1 MKLIW
6 FLGCF
11 LLAVGSFIA
20 QAQDITYRRSV
31 IYSDGKPYAYLFK
44 GGSAWERNFSFQ
56 NLKKKELIA
65 IKPVAKKMGDGYD
78 FIYYEVIFKGL
89 NLKTEMQ
96 DDDDFRRRLAYEF
109 ALFRVL
115 ENDTLNSEAV
125 KKFMAKYPPKRF
137 STSKY
142 IAQ

>member
-11 LLAVGSFIA
+11 LLALASFKT
-20 QAQDITYRRSV
+20 QAQDITYRHSV
-31 IYSDGKPYAYLFK
+31 IYYDGKPYAYLFRD
-44 GGSAWERNFSFQ
+44 GSAWAREFSFQ
-56 NLKKKELIA
+56 
-65 IKPVAKKMGDGYD
+65 
-78 FIYYEVIFKGL
+78 

-115 ENDTLNSEAV
+115 ENDTLNPEAV
-125 KKFMAKYPPKRF
+125 KKFIAKYPPKRF

-142 IAQ
+142 ISH